1 MIQGLNWLRRFKS
14 YYGLSGAENKL
25 RKWLRDFAFVDL
37 RTADSRIDWNKAPV
51 IEL

>member
-1 MIQGLNWLRRFKS
+1 MQLDLTREHTVTFNI
-14 YYGLSGAENKL
+14 L
-25 RKWLRDFAFVDL
+25 RKNDFAFVDL